1 MEGSDDSGDEINDGE
16 GMTEVRFVPDDKS
29 KLQEMFQAMSTC
41 QALHPDPEDA
51 ENVEEEQNEDQEDEF
66 GKLDLHS
73 ALKLEKSAIS
83 KVQKSIICIYKNGK
97 KSIFASEK
105 SPKMAFL
112 VVLNFFLVPKL
123 IFCHF

>member
-66 GKLDLHS
+66 GKLNLR
-73 ALKLEKSAIS
+73 LRFRIKKIS
-83 KVQKSIICIYKNGK
+83 RIPQMMSFCLPITKHISVLLYEVCGISF
-97 KSIFASEK
+97 ST
-105 SPKMAFL
+105 
-112 VVLNFFLVPKL
+112 LNFGAGCLYWAG
-123 IFCHF
+123 